1 MPETSSDESVK
12 EMIVPLGA
20 GATLSCEASSA
31 LMRSSA
37 SSPSVTYSW
46 SKYQGNMAK
55 DIVMQGVS
63 DSRLGST
70 KLCAALAKN
79 DWNLTSGMTLHNNPL
94 YYIRG
99 QRKPWVFLGFPGFG
113 SWVPGFSWV
122 FLYSFCA
129 MFGFKNFA
137 LHKISMKSYRK

>member
-113 SWVPGFSWV
+113 SWVPGFSCIHSV
-122 FLYSFCA
+122 LCLGSRI
-129 MFGFKNFA
+129 
-137 LHKISMKSYRK
+137 LHSTKFQ

>member
-113 SWVPGFSWV
+113 SWVWFLGFPGFSCIHSV
-122 FLYSFCA
+122 LCLGSRI
-129 MFGFKNFA
+129 
-137 LHKISMKSYRK
+137 LHSTKFQ

>member
-70 KLCAALAKN
+70 KLCAA
-79 DWNLTSGMTLHNNPL
+79 
-94 YYIRG
+94 
-99 QRKPWVFLGFPGFG
+99 
-113 SWVPGFSWV
+113 
-122 FLYSFCA
+122 
-129 MFGFKNFA
+129 
-137 LHKISMKSYRK
+137 